1 MSTRDTLAGGSGF
14 HELHD
19 NQGDG
24 VIQSENTKIS
34 FIKFEY
40 PANSP
45 SDRINLNVM
54 RIRLILLEEADYAG
68 DQQQEEDTNEYQV
81 AFTQIVHDCCDMDDG
96 RAWRYPKNCNLRCS
110 KEGGIP

>member
-45 SDRINLNVM
+45 SDRINLDVM

-68 DQQQEEDTNEYQV
+68 DQQQEKDANEYQV

-96 RAWRYPKNCNLRCS
+96 RAWRYPKNCSLRCS

>member
-1 MSTRDTLAGGSGF
+1 MSNRDTLAGGSGF
-14 HELHD
+14 LELHD
-19 NQGDG
+19 NHGDG

-54 RIRLILLEEADYAG
+54 RIRVILLEEADYAG
-68 DQQQEEDTNEYQV
+68 NQQQEEDTHEYQV
-81 AFTQIVHDCCDMDDG
+81 AFTQIVHDCCDMDDR
-96 RAWRYPKNCNLRCS
+96 RAWWYPKNS
-110 KEGGIP
+110 